1 MEFRELKQEDI
12 DAVKDDSIS
21 RGVLH
26 KQPEVID
33 YGYTL
38 EHEGKVLGIGG
49 IRLINLTTAFAW
61 LDLTHY
67 ASEHI
72 KTCYRIIS
80 EWMEILVKEH
90 GIKRLQCYCE
100 IDFPEAIR
108 TIEHLG
114 FKKEFPKPMKRFV
127 DEKPAFLYV
136 KHYGVSDGK
145 GDKQE

>member
-1 MEFRELKQEDI
+1 MEFAELTQADI
-12 DAVKDDSIS
+12 DYVKERSIS
-21 RGVLH
+21 RGVL
-26 KQPEVID
+26 KDQPSKID
-33 YGYTL
+33 FSYAL
-38 EHEGKVLGIGG
+38 RHQGKVLGIGG
-49 IRLINLTTAFAW
+49 FRLINMTTAFAW

-67 ASEHI
+67 AGEHI

-114 FKKEFPKPMKRFV
+114 FAREAIMPRFV
-127 DEKPAFLYV
+127 GEKSAYLYV
-136 KHYGVSDGK
+136 KYFG
-145 GDKQE
+145 E